1 MIYLTD
7 QVGIGWIPGYF
18 VDQHILEKD
27 KKAQQDAEDSNN
39 KSSNSGTGKMV
50 LFPGKPCAQSRR
62 SSEYDLN
69 WRIKPA
75 EDGEDA
81 EKKAGPRESVGGG
94 AFGAGVLFHVNSS
107 VGRDKITF
115 LIITRKQ
122 KSLKGES

>member
-1 MIYLTD
+1 M
-7 QVGIGWIPGYF
+7 QKIPITNPAIPAPVKWCSF
-18 VDQHILEKD
+18 RENHALK
-27 KKAQQDAEDSNN
+27 
-39 KSSNSGTGKMV
+39 
-50 LFPGKPCAQSRR
+50 
-62 SSEYDLN
+62 SEYDLN
-69 WRIKPA
+69 RRIKPA
-75 EDGEDA
+75 EDSEDA